1 MSHTLP
7 ENPAAK
13 LRSYSMIT
21 RSTER
26 SGRTMNQ
33 VQPNAQGNLN
43 VTKLPRT
50 LRFKQKLLSSKQL

>member
-1 MSHTLP
+1 MSHTLL
-7 ENPAAK
+7 ENSAAK

-26 SGRTMNQ
+26 RGRTTNQ

-43 VTKLPRT
+43 VTKPPRT
-50 LRFKQKLLSSKQL
+50 LRFKQNLLSSKQL